1 MYIPPLKTNAT
12 TTVEPSTI
20 PTIKPIEIVLVF
32 LFYSY
37 GGVRSY
43 GGFSPPLSALR

>member
-1 MYIPPLKTNAT
+1 MYIPPLITNAT

-20 PTIKPIEIVLVF
+20 PTIKPIAF
-32 LFYSY
+32 FFYSY

-43 GGFSPPLSALR
+43 GGFSPPSPPLSSLR